1 MAATKGI
8 NWQRYR
14 KRLGTLTD
22 AEFAREL
29 GVSNV
34 QVHYKREE
42 WGIPTFFDNFWTPR
56 RIKALGTNYD
66 QYWADK
72 WKVSV
77 NRVTYKR
84 LQLGIRSFRG
94 SGQKSRHRS
103 AARHRLHRGAGHASA

>member
-8 NWQRYR
+8 NWAKHR
-14 KRLGTLTD
+14 KRLGTLPD

-34 QVHYKREE
+34 QVHYKRSEL
-42 WGIPTFFDNFWTPR
+42 GIPAFFDNFWTRR
-56 RIKALGTNYD
+56 RIEVLGTNYD

-77 NRVTYKR
+77 SRVIYKR
-84 LQLGIRSFRG
+84 LQLGITSFRA
-94 SGQKSRHRS
+94 SGKN
-103 AARHRLHRGAGHASA
+103 ARHSKMRS